1 MINYAYRMV
10 SKGWLELG
18 EIRAFLEKL
27 ENRIAK
33 LSLANRGIYF
43 VSANNE
49 LNRIHGKKTAISCTV

>member
-1 MINYAYRMV
+1 MV